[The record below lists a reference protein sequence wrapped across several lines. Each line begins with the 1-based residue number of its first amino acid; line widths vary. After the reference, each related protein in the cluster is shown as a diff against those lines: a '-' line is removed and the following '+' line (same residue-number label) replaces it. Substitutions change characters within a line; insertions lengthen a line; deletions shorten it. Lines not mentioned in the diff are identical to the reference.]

1 MKEVSLFVVHIM
13 EVLSDFMKDHGAMP
27 LEEQLSGTEVANSP
41 NHRGSPQQTTLPS
54 KMLIT
59 DFTGRR
65 TRPRFQRCT
74 HHPLPR
80 RHSFPLQNPPS
91 KYNDPNPTPDP
102 SGSYT
107 ITQLPNLTSQTRI
120 PNRKLQSAYL
130 SSHSTPNNPISAR
143 RIFCRPPPLS
153 HPPPLRPLG

>member
-1 MKEVSLFVVHIM
+1 MKEVPLSVVYIM
-13 EVLSDFMKDHGAMP
+13 EVLSDFMKDFGAMP

-54 KMLIT
+54 KTLIT

-80 RHSFPLQNPPS
+80 RRSFPLQNPPS
-91 KYNDPNPTPDP
+91 KYNNPNPTPDP
-102 SGSYT
+102 SGSYAN
-107 ITQLPNLTSQTRI
+107 TQLPNLTS
-120 PNRKLQSAYL
+120 
-130 SSHSTPNNPISAR
+130 
-143 RIFCRPPPLS
+143 
-153 HPPPLRPLG
+153 